1 MSKLKKQFKSKS
13 KEQIIEEISA
23 PIIQALEDGK
33 RVWSMP
39 FMRTEGVHSAYNYQS
54 KTFYKGLMNQMSLG
68 CRQLKEGWEH
78 NAWLTY
84 KGAKALGGYVPREA
98 KGKGAIVTFWKFTK
112 IEKKD
117 AEGNVI
123 YDANGDAEMRKIPF
137 LKSYKVF
144 NVAQCKDIPMPEKK
158 KEEKFKPLKVLKD
171 AEAIVKKYDLQEKNL
186 EIKIG
191 DNMRACFIPSRDVI
205 ECPSMRNHVE
215 VAKKN
220 KQSVND
226 GKQHY
231 YSTLF
236 HEMIHSSGHKSR
248 LDRLEENFSF
258 GDHEYS
264 KEELVAEIGSS
275 VLCSEAG
282 LNSEVVF
289 DNTLA
294 YCQSWAKKLKSDP
307 QWILW
312 ASSRALTASNYILG
326 GKNDK

>member
-1 MSKLKKQFKSKS
+1 MSKFKKQFKSRS
-13 KEQIIEEISA
+13 KEQIIEDVA
-23 PIIQALEDGK
+23 QPIIDALEGGK
-33 RVWSMP
+33 LVWSMP
-39 FMRTEGVHSAYNYQS
+39 FMRSEGSASAYNYQA

-78 NAWLTY
+78 NAWLTF
-84 KGAKALGGYVPREA
+84 KGAKTLGGNVK
-98 KGKGAIVTFWKFTK
+98 KGSKGSYVTFWKFTK
-112 IEKKD
+112 RDLKD
-117 AEGNVI
+117 AEGNTI
-123 YDANGDAEMRKIPF
+123 YDANGDVKTRTIPF

-144 NVAQCKDIPMPEKK
+144 NVAQCEGIPMPEKK
-158 KEEKFKPLKVLKD
+158 KEEKFKPLKVLKQ
-171 AEAIVKKYDLQEKNL
+171 AEKIVKAYDLREKNL
-186 EIKIG
+186 EIKIE
-191 DNMRACFIPSRDVI
+191 DNARACFIPSRDVI

-220 KQSVND
+220 KESVND

-248 LDRLEENFSF
+248 LDRLEECFAF

-289 DNTLA
+289 NNTLA
-294 YCQSWAKKLKSDP
+294 YCQSWASKLKNDP

-326 GKNDK
+326 DKNAK

>member
-1 MSKLKKQFKSKS
+1 M
-13 KEQIIEEISA
+13 
-23 PIIQALEDGK
+23 
-33 RVWSMP
+33 
-39 FMRTEGVHSAYNYQS
+39 T
-54 KTFYKGLMNQMSLG
+54 LG

-78 NAWLTY
+78 NAWLTFN
-84 KGAKALGGYVPREA
+84 GAKKLGGNVKKGSKGQYVS
-98 KGKGAIVTFWKFTK
+98 FWKFSK
-112 IEKKD
+112 IEQKD

-123 YDANGDAEMRKIPF
+123 YDANGDARMRTIPF
-137 LKSYKVF
+137 LKAYKVF
-144 NVAQCKDIPMPEKK
+144 NVAQCEGIPMPEKK
-158 KEEKFKPLKVLKD
+158 KEEKFKPLKVLKQ
-171 AEAIVKKYDLQEKNL
+171 AEAIVKAYDLQEKNL

-191 DNMRACFIPSRDVI
+191 DEMRACFIPSRDVI

-215 VAKKN
+215 TAKKN
-220 KQSVND
+220 KESVND
-226 GKQHY
+226 GKQHF

-248 LDRLEENFSF
+248 LDRLEECFSF